1 MNTRA
6 VIAWTAAAPCAIWAL
21 VRLSG
26 VELGFPFAA
35 MLAYTPYVLP
45 TALVVAVVALALRQW
60 IPAGVAG
67 FAVLALAVLI
77 APRVLG
83 GEEASASDGPSVRVL
98 SANVLRGSGDAEQLL
113 GEVRERRIDVLA
125 VQELTPELIAEL
137 DRLGIGDELPH
148 RTLEPRENVAGSGI
162 YSRHPIDD
170 LGTVGALT
178 FKQSRALVMTP
189 DADLDV
195 TSVHPRPPTGRDEV
209 DLWRAGIDD
218 LPRPEDGDATQLLLG
233 DFNATLDQPEFREV
247 LDRGYAD
254 AADEVGEGL
263 AATWPAS
270 DKPFQYLPVTIDHV
284 VFERDRML
292 VSDFEVLELEGTDHR
307 PVFAELVI
315 DDG

>member
-6 VIAWTAAAPCAIWAL
+6 VIAWSAAVPCAIWAL

-26 VELGFPFAA
+26 IELGFPFVAI
-35 MLAYTPYVLP
+35 LAYTPYVLP
-45 TALVVAVVALALRQW
+45 TALVVAIAALALRQW

-67 FAVLALAVLI
+67 FAVLVLAILI

-83 GEEASASDGPSVRVL
+83 GEQASASDGPSVRVL
-98 SANVLRGSGDAEQLL
+98 SANVLRGRGDAEQLL
-113 GEVRERRIDVLA
+113 GEVRERRVDVLA
-125 VQELTPELIAEL
+125 VQELTPDLIIEL
-137 DRLGIGDELPH
+137 DDLGIRDELPY
-148 RTLEPRENVAGSGI
+148 RTLEPREDVAGSGI

-178 FKQSRALVMTP
+178 FQQSRALVMTP

-195 TSVHPRPPTGRDEV
+195 TSVHPRPPTGSDET

-218 LPRPEDGDATQLLLG
+218 LPRPEDDDATQLLLG

-247 LDRGYAD
+247 LDRGYVD

-263 AATWPAS
+263 TATWPALHRS
-270 DKPFQYLPVTIDHV
+270 FRYLPVTIDHI
-284 VFERDRML
+284 VFERDRMS
-292 VSDFEVLELEGTDHR
+292 VSEFEVLELDGSDHR

-315 DDG
+315 DGD